1 MRVDECFDKLS
12 SSSDVDPRP
21 RSHHPRLVP
30 QRKRY
35 VFVCVNR
42 RPDGTP
48 KGSCAARGSVE
59 IHAALKAELQAR
71 GLARAEVRAC
81 TSSCLDVC
89 WAGPIVAVEPD
100 GYFYGRVTMADV
112 PRIVDAFANGER
124 VEELVLGTNEFD
136 EPTAGPS
143 LPMQVPTPSEGS
155 SS

>member
-1 MRVDECFDKLS
+1 
-12 SSSDVDPRP
+12 
-21 RSHHPRLVP
+21 VP

-48 KGSCAARGSVE
+48 KGSCAARGAVE
-59 IHAALKAELQAR
+59 IHAALKAELAAR
-71 GLARAEVRAC
+71 GLAKTELRAC

-89 WAGPIVAVEPD
+89 WAGPTIAVEPD

-112 PRIVDAFANGER
+112 PALVDSLTTGER
-124 VEELVLGTNEFD
+124 IERLVLPPNDFD
-136 EPTAGPS
+136 EKTAGPS
-143 LPMQVPTPSEGS
+143 LPVPKAEPTEGS